1 MKLVIMDTKG
11 YKIRQSENS
20 APTWKKIIVE
30 SNVPEELKA
39 LRDLSRNLWWVWS
52 DEARSLFNEIDQDI
66 WENCQHNPITL
77 LEETSLERYQELK
90 SDQAFILRMKST
102 EKQLIRYLSERKKL
116 RGPKIAYF
124 SMEFGLHSSL
134 KIYSGGL
141 GILAGDFLKEAS
153 DSKVDMTGVGL
164 LYRYGYFKQIISNSG
179 EQIAQYDAEHFS
191 KIPLHPVMDENGTW
205 VTISIDMPGRTV
217 FAHVWSVKIG
227 NVMLYLLD
235 TDYDANQDPDRFI
248 THHLYG
254 GDNENRLK
262 QEMVL
267 GLGGIRL
274 LEKIGIKSDI
284 YHCNEGHAAFIGI
297 ERIKNLMENSGLSFA
312 EALEIIRASTL
323 FTTHTPVPAGHDSF
337 HVDLFKLYMG
347 NMALKMKISLDDF
360 LFLGKAS
367 EQEDHFNMS
376 YLASN
381 CSQEINGVSKLH
393 GKISK
398 DVLSDLYKGFL
409 PEELENIGYVTNG
422 VHYPTWAAP
431 EWKAIHEKFLKP
443 EALAEDIHDYEED
456 EESRAWRNIYKVQ
469 DSLIWDTKSKLRE
482 SLINYIKQRFL
493 DIHIQRNENPK
504 YVAEVTAKLNPKALT
519 IGFARRFATYKRAH
533 LLFRNLD
540 RLARIVNNPDRPVQ
554 FLFAGKAHPAD
565 KAGQD
570 LIKYIFDISKRPE
583 FIGRILFIQN
593 YDMNLAKMLVQG
605 CDVWMNTPTRPLEAS
620 GTSGEKGVM
629 NGTLHFSVLDGW
641 WVEGYRKDAGWSL
654 PLEKT
659 FDNDELQDELDAESI
674 YGIFENE
681 IIPAYYY
688 RNDKNIPILWV
699 DFIKNTFAEV
709 VPHFTT
715 RRMMKDYLNRYYTP
729 QASRTERLIADNFA
743 KAKEIASWK
752 EKIISVWDK
761 IEVVDLQLA
770 DGITNTYKMGQNYPS
785 HIVLDIKGLA
795 PDEIGV
801 EIIVATGTEHPEYV
815 EKHEFIYGEV
825 LNGLTHYSLNLTL
838 TKPGSYNYCIRIFPK
853 NSELPNRQDFRILKW
868 I

>member
-1 MKLVIMDTKG
+1 MEPER
-11 YKIRQSENS
+11 YKIRQLANS
-20 APTWKKIIVE
+20 APNWKKIIVE
-30 SNVPEELKA
+30 SNLPEELTP
-39 LRDLSRNLWWVWS
+39 LREISRNLWWAWS
-52 DEARSLFNEIDQDI
+52 DAARALFNEIDAEI
-66 WENCQHNPITL
+66 WEKCHHNPIVL
-77 LEETSLERYQELK
+77 LEETSLERFDELK
-90 SDQAFILRMKST
+90 SDQSFILRMKST
-102 EKQLIRYLSERKKL
+102 ENHLKKYLNERKIL

-164 LYRYGYFKQIISNSG
+164 LYRYGYFKQIISSNG

-191 KIPLHPVMDENGTW
+191 KIPIQPVMDENGW

-217 FAHVWSVKIG
+217 YAHVWSVKIG
-227 NVMLYLLD
+227 SILLYLLD
-235 TDYDANQDPDRFI
+235 TDFDANQDPDRFI

-274 LEKIGIKSDI
+274 LEKVGVTADI
-284 YHCNEGHAAFIGI
+284 YHCNEGHAAFMGL
-297 ERIKNLMENSGLSFA
+297 ERMVNLMNSGHSFA
-312 EALEIIRASTL
+312 ESLELTRASTL

-347 NMALKMKISLDDF
+347 NVSQKLSISLEDF

-367 EQEDHFNMS
+367 TQDDHFNMS

-381 CSQEINGVSKLH
+381 LSQEINGVSMLH

-398 DVLSDLYKGFL
+398 EVLSDLYKGFL

-431 EWKAIHEKFLKP
+431 EWKLIHEKFLKP
-443 EALAEDIHDYEED
+443 ENLPEDIHDYEED

-469 DSLIWDTKSKLRE
+469 DALIWETKTKLRE
-482 SLINYIKQRFL
+482 SLINYIKQRFSET
-493 DIHIQRNENPK
+493 HIQRNENPK
-504 YVAEVTAKLNPKALT
+504 YIAEVTSKLNPKALT

-540 RLARIVNNPDRPVQ
+540 RLAKIVNNPDRPVQ

-565 KAGQD
+565 TEGQK
-570 LIKYIFDISKRPE
+570 LIKFIVDISKRPE
-583 FIGRILFIQN
+583 FVGRILFIQN

-605 CDVWMNTPTRPLEAS
+605 CDIWMNTPTRPLEAS

-641 WVEGYRKDAGWSL
+641 WVEGYKKDAGWSL

-659 FDNDELQDELDAESI
+659 FDNDELQNELDAESI

-688 RNDKNIPILWV
+688 RNEKNIPSRWV
-699 DFIKNTFAEV
+699 DFIKNTFADV

-715 RRMMKDYLNRYYTP
+715 KRMMKDYFNRYYIPLST
-729 QASRTERLIADNFA
+729 RLERLKANDFA
-743 KAKEIASWK
+743 IAKEIASWK
-752 EKIISVWDK
+752 EKVISVWDQ
-761 IEVVDLQLA
+761 IEVVNIQLA
-770 DGITNTYKMGQNYPS
+770 DGIANTYKMGQNYPS
-785 HIVLDIKGLA
+785 QIVLDIKGLSSE
-795 PDEIGV
+795 EIGV
-801 EIIVATGTEHPEYV
+801 EIVIATGTEHPVFV
-815 EKHEFIYGEV
+815 EKYEYTPGKVE
-825 LNGLTHYSLNLTL
+825 NGLTHYSLGLTL
-838 TKPGSYNYCIRIFPK
+838 KKPGSYNYGVRIFPK
-853 NSELPNRQDFRILKW
+853 NVELANRQDFRILKW

>member
-1 MKLVIMDTKG
+1 MGSQG

-20 APTWKKIIVE
+20 GPAWKKIIVE
-30 SNVPEELKA
+30 SNVPEELKP
-39 LRDLSRNLWWVWS
+39 LRELSRNLWWVWS
-52 DEARSLFNEIDQDI
+52 DEARALFNEIDPVI
-66 WENCQHNPITL
+66 WKECEHNPIVL
-77 LEETSLERYQELK
+77 LEETSLERFEELK
-90 SDQAFILRMKST
+90 SDQSFILRMKSV
-102 EKQLIRYLSERKKL
+102 ENQLKKYLDNRKEL
-116 RGPKIAYF
+116 LGPKIAYF

-141 GILAGDFLKEAS
+141 GVLAGDFMKEAS

-164 LYRYGYFKQIISNSG
+164 LYRFGYFKQIISSQG
-179 EQIAQYDAEHFS
+179 EQVAQYDAEDFS
-191 KIPLHPVMDENGTW
+191 KIPIQPVMDDNGSWIT
-205 VTISIDMPGRTV
+205 VAIDMPGRTV
-217 FAHVWSVKIG
+217 YAQAWSVKIG
-227 NVMLYLLD
+227 NVNLYLLD
-235 TDYDANQDPDRFI
+235 TDYDANQDTDRFI

-274 LEKIGIKSDI
+274 LEMIGVKADI
-284 YHCNEGHAAFIGI
+284 YHCNEGHSAFIGL
-297 ERIKNLMENSGLSFA
+297 ERIKNLMASSELTFA
-312 EALEIIRASTL
+312 EAHEMIRVSTL

-347 NMALKMKISLDDF
+347 NMAQKLNISLDDF

-367 EQEDHFNMS
+367 AQDDRFNMS
-376 YLASN
+376 YLASYF
-381 CSQEINGVSKLH
+381 SQEINGVSRLH

-398 DVLSDLYKGFL
+398 GLLSDLYKGFL

-431 EWKAIHEKFLKP
+431 EWKLIHEKFLKP
-443 EALAEDIHDYEED
+443 EKLAEDIHDYEED
-456 EESRAWRNIYKVQ
+456 EESRAWRNVYKVPDNQ
-469 DSLIWDTKSKLRE
+469 IWETKSKLRE
-482 SLINYIKQRFL
+482 ELINFIKLRFS

-504 YVAEVTAKLNPKALT
+504 YIAEATSKLNPKALT

-570 LIKYIFDISKRPE
+570 LIKFIFDISKRPE

-641 WVEGYRKDAGWSL
+641 WVEGYKKDAGWSL

-659 FDNDELQDELDAESI
+659 FDNEELQDELDAEAI
-674 YGIFENE
+674 YSIFENE

-688 RNDKNIPILWV
+688 RNEKNIPGLWV

-715 RRMMKDYLNRYYTP
+715 RRMMKDYFNRYYIP
-729 QASRTERLIADNFA
+729 LASRLAKLKANNFA
-743 KAKEIASWK
+743 KAKEIAAWK
-752 EKIISVWDK
+752 EKVLSVWDQ
-761 IEVVDLQLA
+761 IEVVNIQLA
-770 DGITNTYKMGQNYPS
+770 DGITNTYKMGQHYS
-785 HIVLDIKGLA
+785 SQIVLDIKGLS
-795 PDEIGV
+795 PEEIGV
-801 EIIVATGTEHPEYV
+801 EVIIASGTEHLEYV
-815 EKHEFIYGEV
+815 EKHEFTSGKVE
-825 LNGLTHYSLNLTL
+825 NGLTHYSLNLTL
-838 TKPGSYNYCIRIFPK
+838 TKPGSYNYGVRIFPK
-853 NSELPNRQDFRILKW
+853 NDELPNRQDFRILKW

>member
-1 MKLVIMDTKG
+1 MDTEG
-11 YKIRQSENS
+11 YKIRQAGN
-20 APTWKKIIVE
+20 AGPTWKKIIVE
-30 SNVPEELKA
+30 SNVPDELKP
-39 LRDLSRNLWWVWS
+39 LKDLSRNLWWVWS
-52 DEARSLFNEIDQDI
+52 DEARALFNEIDPI
-66 WENCQHNPITL
+66 LWEDCEHNPIVL
-77 LEETSLERYQELK
+77 LEQTSLERFDELK
-90 SDQAFILRMKST
+90 LDQSFILRMNAA
-102 EKQLIRYLSERKKL
+102 ELLLGNYLNDRKKL

-141 GILAGDFLKEAS
+141 GVLAGDFLKEAS

-164 LYRYGYFKQIISNSG
+164 LYRFGYFKQIISAQG

-191 KIPLHPVMDENGTW
+191 KIPIQPVMDENGW
-205 VTISIDMPGRTV
+205 VTVGIDMPGRTV
-217 FAHVWSVKIG
+217 YAHAWSVKIG
-227 NVMLYLLD
+227 NVTLYLLD
-235 TDYDANQDPDRFI
+235 TDYEANQDPDRFI

-262 QEMVL
+262 QEMIL
-267 GLGGIRL
+267 GLGGIKL
-274 LEKIGIKSDI
+274 LEKIGIQAEI
-284 YHCNEGHAAFIGI
+284 YHCNEGHAAFIGL
-297 ERIKNLMENSGLSFA
+297 ERMKNLMETTGLSFP
-312 EALEIIRASTL
+312 EAREMIRVSTL

-347 NMALKMKISLDDF
+347 NMAPKLKLSLDDF

-367 EQEDHFNMS
+367 AGDDRYNMS
-376 YLASN
+376 FLASN
-381 CSQEINGVSKLH
+381 FSQQINGVSMLH

-398 DVLSDLYKGFL
+398 ELLSELYKGFL

-431 EWKAIHEKFLKP
+431 EWKSIHEKFLKP
-443 EALAEDIHDYEED
+443 EKLAEDIHDYD
-456 EESRAWRNIYKVQ
+456 EEEETRAWRNIYKVQ
-469 DSLIWDTKSKLRE
+469 DNVIWETKSKLRD
-482 SLINYIKQRFL
+482 SLINYVKQRFS
-493 DIHIQRNENPK
+493 DTHVQRNENPK
-504 YVAEVTAKLNPKALT
+504 YIAEAISKLDPKALT

-540 RLARIVNNPDRPVQ
+540 RLAKIVNNPDRPVQ

-570 LIKYIFDISKRPE
+570 LIKFIFDISKRPE
-583 FIGRILFIQN
+583 FVGRILFLQN

-641 WVEGYRKDAGWSL
+641 WVEGYKKDAGWAL
-654 PLEKT
+654 PLERT
-659 FDNDELQDELDAESI
+659 FDNQELQDELDAEAI
-674 YGIFENE
+674 YSIFENE

-688 RNDKNIPILWV
+688 RNDKNVPSRWV
-699 DFIKNTFAEV
+699 DFIKNTFADV

-715 RRMMKDYLNRYYTP
+715 RRMMKDYFNRYYIPLST
-729 QASRTERLIADNFA
+729 RRERLRVDNFS
-743 KAKEIASWK
+743 KAKEIAAWK
-752 EKIISVWDK
+752 ANILSVWDQ
-761 IEVVDLQLA
+761 IEVVNIQLA

-785 HIVLDIKGLA
+785 QIVLDLKGLSA
-795 PDEIGV
+795 SEIGV
-801 EIIVATGTEHPEYV
+801 EVIIASGTEHPEYV
-815 EKHEFIYGEV
+815 ERHEFQAGKV
-825 LNGLTHYSLNLTL
+825 ANGMTHYSLSLTL
-838 TKPGSYNYCIRIFPK
+838 TKPGSYNYGVRIFPK
-853 NSELPNRQDFRILKW
+853 NSELPNRQDFRILRW

>member
-1 MKLVIMDTKG
+1 M
-11 YKIRQSENS
+11 
-20 APTWKKIIVE
+20 
-30 SNVPEELKA
+30 
-39 LRDLSRNLWWVWS
+39 
-52 DEARSLFNEIDQDI
+52 
-66 WENCQHNPITL
+66 
-77 LEETSLERYQELK
+77 
-90 SDQAFILRMKST
+90 
-102 EKQLIRYLSERKKL
+102 
-116 RGPKIAYF
+116 
-124 SMEFGLHSSL
+124 
-134 KIYSGGL
+134 
-141 GILAGDFLKEAS
+141 
-153 DSKVDMTGVGL
+153 
-164 LYRYGYFKQIISNSG
+164 
-179 EQIAQYDAEHFS
+179 
-191 KIPLHPVMDENGTW
+191 
-205 VTISIDMPGRTV
+205 
-217 FAHVWSVKIG
+217 
-227 NVMLYLLD
+227 
-235 TDYDANQDPDRFI
+235 
-248 THHLYG
+248 
-254 GDNENRLK
+254 
-262 QEMVL
+262 
-267 GLGGIRL
+267 
-274 LEKIGIKSDI
+274 
-284 YHCNEGHAAFIGI
+284 
-297 ERIKNLMENSGLSFA
+297 KNLMENSGLTFTQA
-312 EALEIIRASTL
+312 REIIRASTL

-337 HVDLFKLYMG
+337 HVDLFKLYMSH
-347 NMALKMKISLDDF
+347 MAQKMNISLDDF

-367 EQEDHFNMS
+367 DQDDHFNMS

-381 CSQEINGVSKLH
+381 CSQEINGVSRLH

-398 DVLSDLYKGFL
+398 EVLSDLFRGFL

-431 EWKAIHEKFLKP
+431 EWKLIHEKFLKP
-443 EALAEDIHDYEED
+443 EALAEDIHDYKEG

-469 DSLIWDTKSKLRE
+469 DSQIWETKSKLRE

-504 YVAEVTAKLNPKALT
+504 YIAEATSKLNPKALT

-570 LIKYIFDISKRPE
+570 LIRFIVDISKRPE

-641 WVEGYRKDAGWSL
+641 WVEGYKKDAGWSL

-659 FDNDELQDELDAESI
+659 FDNDELQDELDAEAI
-674 YGIFENE
+674 YSIFENE

-715 RRMMKDYLNRYYTP
+715 RRMMKDYLHRYYIP
-729 QASRTERLIADNFA
+729 LSSRMTRLTADNFA
-743 KAKEIASWK
+743 KAKEISAWK
-752 EKIISVWDK
+752 EKILSVWDQ
-761 IEVVDLQLA
+761 IEVVNVQLA
-770 DGITNTYKMGQNYPS
+770 DGITNTYKMGQHYPS
-785 HIVLDIKGLA
+785 QIVLDIKGLS

-801 EIIVATGTEHPEYV
+801 EVIIATGTEHPEYV
-815 EKHEFIYGEV
+815 EKHEFTSGKVE
-825 LNGLTHYSLNLTL
+825 NGLTIYSLNLTL
-838 TKPGSYNYCIRIFPK
+838 TKPGSYKYGVRIFPK
-853 NSELPNRQDFRILKW
+853 NDELPNRQDFRVLKW

>member
-1 MKLVIMDTKG
+1 MDSQG
-11 YKIRQSENS
+11 YKIRQSGNS
-20 APTWKKIIVE
+20 GPFWKKIIVE
-30 SNVPEELKA
+30 SNVPEELKP
-39 LRDLSRNLWWVWS
+39 LRELSRNLWWVWS
-52 DEARSLFNEIDQDI
+52 DDARALFNEIDPLI
-66 WENCQHNPITL
+66 WENCQHNPIVL
-77 LEETSLERYQELK
+77 LEETSLERFEELG
-90 SDQAFILRMKST
+90 SDPSFILRMKSV
-102 EKQLIRYLSERKKL
+102 ENQMIKYLNKRKKL

-164 LYRYGYFKQIISNSG
+164 LYRYGYFKQIISSQG

-191 KIPLHPVMDENGTW
+191 KIPIQPVIDENGEW
-205 VTISIDMPGRTV
+205 ITIGVEMPDRTV
-217 FAHVWSVKIG
+217 YAQAWSVKIG
-227 NVMLYLLD
+227 NVLLYLLD
-235 TDYDANQDPDRFI
+235 TDYEVNQDSDRFI

-284 YHCNEGHAAFIGI
+284 YHCNEGHAAFIGL
-297 ERIKNLMENSGLSFA
+297 ERINNLMENAGLTFT
-312 EALEIIRASTL
+312 EALEMIRASTL

-347 NMALKMKISLDDF
+347 KMAQKMKISPNDF

-367 EQEDHFNMS
+367 AQQDHFNMS

-381 CSQEINGVSKLH
+381 LSQEINGVSMLH

-398 DVLSDLYKGFL
+398 GVLSDLYKGFL

-431 EWKAIHEKFLKP
+431 EWKSIHEKFLKP

-469 DSLIWDTKSKLRE
+469 DSQIWEIKSKLRE
-482 SLINYIKQRFL
+482 SLINYIKQRYL
-493 DIHIQRNENPK
+493 DIQIKRNENPK
-504 YVAEVTAKLNPKALT
+504 YIAEATSKLNPKALT

-533 LLFRNLD
+533 LLFRDLD

-570 LIKYIFDISKRPE
+570 LIRFIFDISKRPE
-583 FIGRILFIQN
+583 FTGRILFIQN

-641 WVEGYRKDAGWSL
+641 WVEGYKKDAGWSL
-654 PLEKT
+654 PQEKT
-659 FDNDELQDELDAESI
+659 FDNDGLQDELDAEKI
-674 YGIFENE
+674 YHIFENE
-681 IIPAYYY
+681 IIPAYYD
-688 RNDKNIPILWV
+688 RNDKNIPIHWV

-715 RRMMKDYLNRYYTP
+715 RRMMKDYMNRYYIP
-729 QASRTERLIADNFA
+729 LASRMTKLMGDNFA
-743 KAKEIASWK
+743 KAKEISSWK
-752 EKIISVWDK
+752 EKILSVWDQ
-761 IEVVDLQLA
+761 IEVINVQLA

-785 HIVLDIKGLA
+785 QIVLDIKGLSSG
-795 PDEIGV
+795 EIGV
-801 EIIVATGTEHPEYV
+801 EIIIATGTEHPEYV
-815 EKHEFIYGEV
+815 ERHEFTGGKV
-825 LNGLTHYSLNLTL
+825 VNGLTNYSLNLTL
-838 TKPGSYNYCIRIFPK
+838 TKPGSYNYGVRIFPK
-853 NSELPNRQDFRILKW
+853 NRLLPNRQDFRILKW

>member
-1 MKLVIMDTKG
+1 METKG
-11 YKIRQSENS
+11 YTVRQTGNS
-20 APTWKKIIVE
+20 GPTWKKIVVE
-30 SNVPEELKA
+30 SNVPEELQS
-39 LRDLSRNLWWVWS
+39 LRELSRNLWWAWNS
-52 DEARSLFNEIDQDI
+52 QARVLFQEIDPEI
-66 WENCQHNPITL
+66 WEECQHNPIVL
-77 LEETSLERYQELK
+77 LEETSLERFDELK
-90 SDQAFILRMKST
+90 SDQAFILRMKSAAN
-102 EKQLIRYLSERKKL
+102 QLAKYLNDRKKL
-116 RGPKIAYF
+116 LGPKIAYF

-141 GILAGDFLKEAS
+141 GVLAGDFLKEAS

-164 LYRYGYFKQIISNSG
+164 LYRFGYFKQVISAQG
-179 EQIAQYDAEHFS
+179 EQIAQYDTEHFS
-191 KIPLHPVMDENGTW
+191 KIPIQPVMDENNSW

-217 FAHVWSVKIG
+217 YAHVWSVKIG
-227 NVMLYLLD
+227 NISLYLLD

-274 LEKIGIKSDI
+274 LEKIGVQADI
-284 YHCNEGHAAFIGI
+284 YHCNEGHAAFIGL
-297 ERIKNLMENSGLSFA
+297 ERIKNIMEASGLTFNQA
-312 EALEIIRASTL
+312 QEMIRVSTL

-347 NMALKMKISLDDF
+347 HMAQKMKISLSDF

-367 EQEDHFNMS
+367 AGDDHFNMS

-381 CSQEINGVSKLH
+381 LSQQINGVSMLH

-398 DVLSDLYKGFL
+398 GLLSELYKGFL

-422 VHYPTWAAP
+422 VHYPTWAAS
-431 EWKAIHEKFLKP
+431 EWIAIHDKFLKP
-443 EALAEDIHDYEED
+443 EKLAEDIHEYDED

-469 DSLIWDTKSKLRE
+469 DSVVWETKSRLRE
-482 SLINYIKQRFL
+482 GLINYIKQRFT

-504 YVAEVTAKLNPKALT
+504 YIAEAISKLNPKALT

-540 RLARIVNNPDRPVQ
+540 RLAQIVNNPERPVQ

-570 LIKYIFDISKRPE
+570 LIKFIIDISKRPE

-593 YDMNLAKMLVQG
+593 YDMNLAKIMVQG

-641 WVEGYRKDAGWSL
+641 WVEGYKKDAGWSL

-659 FDNDELQDELDAESI
+659 FDNDELQDELDAEAI
-674 YGIFENE
+674 YSIFENE
-681 IIPAYYY
+681 IVPAYYS
-688 RNDKNIPILWV
+688 RNEKNIPTLWV

-715 RRMMKDYLNRYYTP
+715 RRMMKDYFNRYYTP
-729 QASRTERLIADNFA
+729 LAARLAKLKADNFS

-752 EKIISVWDK
+752 EKILTVWDQ
-761 IEVVDLQLA
+761 IEVVSIQLA
-770 DGITNTYKMGQNYPS
+770 DGITNTYKMGQKYPS
-785 HIVLDIKGLA
+785 QIVLDIKGLS

-801 EIIVATGTEHPEYV
+801 EVIVATGNEHPEYV
-815 EKHEFIYGEV
+815 ERHEFKPGKV
-825 LNGLTHYSLNLTL
+825 ANGMTHYSLNLTL
-838 TKPGSYNYCIRIFPK
+838 TKPGSYNYSLRIFPK
-853 NSELPNRQDFRILKW
+853 NKDLPNRQDFRILRW

>member
-1 MKLVIMDTKG
+1 MDTQG
-11 YKIRQSENS
+11 YTIRQSVNTG
-20 APTWKKIIVE
+20 PTWKKIIVE
-30 SNVPEELKA
+30 SNVPEELKP
-39 LRDLSRNLWWVWS
+39 LRILSRNLWWVWC
-52 DEARSLFNEIDQDI
+52 DEVRALFCEIDPII
-66 WENCQHNPITL
+66 WESCGHNPIVL
-77 LEETSLERYQELK
+77 LEETSLDRFDELK
-90 SDQAFILRMKST
+90 SDQAFILRMHT
-102 EKQLIRYLSERKKL
+102 AEMLLEKYLNERKEL

-141 GILAGDFLKEAS
+141 GVLAGDFLKEAS

-164 LYRYGYFKQIISNSG
+164 LYRFGYFKQIISGQG

-191 KIPLHPVMDENGTW
+191 KIPIQPVMDENGW
-205 VTISIDMPGRTV
+205 VTIGIDMPGRTV
-217 FAHVWSVKIG
+217 YAHAWSVKIG
-227 NVMLYLLD
+227 NITLYLLD

-267 GLGGIRL
+267 GLGGIKL
-274 LEKIGIKSDI
+274 LEKIGIKADI
-284 YHCNEGHAAFIGI
+284 YHCNEGHAAFIGL
-297 ERIKNLMENSGLSFA
+297 ERIKNLMESSGLSFP
-312 EALEIIRASTL
+312 EAQEMIRVSTL

-347 NMALKMKISLDDF
+347 NMAPKLGLSPEDF

-367 EQEDHFNMS
+367 GYDDHFNMS

-381 CSQEINGVSKLH
+381 MSQQINGVSMLH

-398 DVLSDLYKGFL
+398 GLLSELYKGFL

-431 EWKAIHEKFLKP
+431 EWKSIHEKFLKP
-443 EALAEDIHDYEED
+443 EKLPEDIHEYD
-456 EESRAWRNIYKVQ
+456 EEEETRAWRNIYKVQ
-469 DSLIWDTKSKLRE
+469 DSVIWETKSKLRE
-482 SLINYIKQRFL
+482 GLINYVKQRFS
-493 DIHIQRNENPK
+493 DTHVQRNENPK
-504 YVAEVTAKLNPKALT
+504 YIAEAISKLNPKALT

-540 RLARIVNNPDRPVQ
+540 RLAKIVNNPERPVQ

-570 LIKYIFDISKRPE
+570 LIKFIFDISKRPE

-641 WVEGYRKDAGWSL
+641 WVEGYKKDAGWSL

-659 FDNDELQDELDAESI
+659 FDNDELQDELDAEAI
-674 YGIFENE
+674 YSIFENE

-688 RNDKNIPILWV
+688 RNEKNVPSRWV
-699 DFIKNTFAEV
+699 DFIKNTFADV
-709 VPHFTT
+709 APHFTT
-715 RRMMKDYLNRYYTP
+715 RRMMKDYFNRYYIPLST
-729 QASRTERLIADNFA
+729 RLDRLKADNFS
-743 KAKEIASWK
+743 KAKEIAAWK
-752 EKIISVWDK
+752 AKILSVWDQ
-761 IEVVDLQLA
+761 IEVVNIQLA
-770 DGITNTYKMGQNYPS
+770 DGITNSYKMGQEYPS
-785 HIVLDIKGLA
+785 QIVLDLKGLSA
-795 PDEIGV
+795 DEIGV
-801 EIIVATGTEHPEYV
+801 EVIVATATEHPEYV
-815 EKHEFIYGEV
+815 ERHEFTPGKES
-825 LNGLTHYSLNLTL
+825 NGLTHYSLSLTL
-838 TKPGSYNYCIRIFPK
+838 TKPGSYNYGVRIFPK
-853 NSELPNRQDFRILKW
+853 NSELPNRQDFRILRW

>member
-1 MKLVIMDTKG
+1 MEAQG
-11 YKIRQSENS
+11 YRIRQSANS
-20 APTWKKIIVE
+20 GPTWKKIVVE
-30 SNVPEELKA
+30 SNVPEQLNP
-39 LRDLSRNLWWVWS
+39 LRELSRNLWWAWS
-52 DEARSLFNEIDQDI
+52 DEARALFSEIDPVI
-66 WENCQHNPITL
+66 WEECEHNPIVL
-77 LEETSLERYQELK
+77 LEETSLERFEELK
-90 SDQAFILRMKST
+90 SDQSFILRMKST
-102 EKQLIRYLSERKKL
+102 EIQLNKYLEERKVL
-116 RGPKIAYF
+116 LGPKIAYF

-141 GILAGDFLKEAS
+141 GVLAGDFLKEAS

-164 LYRYGYFKQIISNSG
+164 LYRYGYFKQIISSQG

-191 KIPLHPVMDENGTW
+191 KIPIQPVMDENNSW
-205 VTISIDMPGRTV
+205 ITIAIDMPGRTV
-217 FAHVWSVKIG
+217 YAHAWSVKIG
-227 NVMLYLLD
+227 NIKLYLLD

-274 LEKIGIKSDI
+274 LEKIGVKADI
-284 YHCNEGHAAFIGI
+284 YHCNEGHAAFIGL
-297 ERIKNLMENSGLSFA
+297 ERMKNLMDNSGLTFA
-312 EALEIIRASTL
+312 EAQEMIRVSTL

-347 NMALKMKISLDDF
+347 NVAQTLKISLDDF

-367 EQEDHFNMS
+367 SQEDHFNMS

-381 CSQEINGVSKLH
+381 LSQEINGVSMLH

-398 DVLSDLYKGFL
+398 GLLSTLYKGFL

-422 VHYPTWAAP
+422 VHYPTWAAA
-431 EWKAIHEKFLKP
+431 EWKTIHEKFLKP
-443 EALAEDIHDYEED
+443 EELAEDIHDYEED
-456 EESRAWRNIYKVQ
+456 TEARAWRNVYKVP
-469 DSLIWDTKSKLRE
+469 DNVIWETKSKLRE
-482 SLINYIKQRFL
+482 GLINYVKERFS
-493 DIHIQRNENPK
+493 DTHIQRNENPK
-504 YVAEVTAKLNPKALT
+504 YIAEAISKLNPKALT

-540 RLARIVNNPDRPVQ
+540 RLAKIVNNPERPVQ

-570 LIKYIFDISKRPE
+570 LIKFIIDISKRPE

-629 NGTLHFSVLDGW
+629 NGTLHMSVLDGW
-641 WVEGYRKDAGWSL
+641 WVEGYKKDAGWSL
-654 PLEKT
+654 PLEKS
-659 FDNDELQDELDAESI
+659 FDSDELQDELDAEAI
-674 YGIFENE
+674 YSIFENE
-681 IIPAYYY
+681 IVPAYYY

-715 RRMMKDYLNRYYTP
+715 RRMMKDYFTRYYIP
-729 QASRTERLIADNFA
+729 QSARMTMLKANNFA
-743 KAKEIASWK
+743 KAREMAAWK
-752 EKIISVWDK
+752 EKVLAVWDQ
-761 IEVVDLQLA
+761 IEVVNIQLA
-770 DGITNTYKMGQNYPS
+770 DGITNTYKMGQTYLS
-785 HIVLDIKGLA
+785 TIVLDIKGLS

-801 EIIVATGTEHPEYV
+801 EVIIASGNEHPEYV
-815 EKHEFIYGEV
+815 ERHEFISGKV
-825 LNGLTHYSLNLTL
+825 ANGLTHYSLNLTL
-838 TKPGSYNYCIRIFPK
+838 TKPGSYNYGVRIFPK
-853 NSELPNRQDFRILKW
+853 NSELPNRQDFRILRW
-868 I
+868 L

>member
-1 MKLVIMDTKG
+1 METKG
-11 YKIRQSENS
+11 YTVRQTGNS
-20 APTWKKIIVE
+20 GPTWKKIVVE
-30 SNVPEELKA
+30 SNVPKELQS
-39 LRDLSRNLWWVWS
+39 LRELSRNLWWAWNS
-52 DEARSLFNEIDQDI
+52 QARVLFQEIDPEI
-66 WENCQHNPITL
+66 WEECQHNPIVL
-77 LEETSLERYQELK
+77 LEETSLERFDELK
-90 SDQAFILRMKST
+90 SDQAFILRMKSAAN
-102 EKQLIRYLSERKKL
+102 QLAKYLNDRKKL
-116 RGPKIAYF
+116 LGPKIAYF

-141 GILAGDFLKEAS
+141 GVLAGDFLKEAS

-164 LYRYGYFKQIISNSG
+164 LYRFGYFKQVISAQG
-179 EQIAQYDAEHFS
+179 EQIAQYDTEHFS
-191 KIPLHPVMDENGTW
+191 KIPIQPVMDENNSW

-217 FAHVWSVKIG
+217 YAHVWSVKIG
-227 NVMLYLLD
+227 NISLYLLD

-274 LEKIGIKSDI
+274 LEKIGVQADI
-284 YHCNEGHAAFIGI
+284 YHCNEGHAAFIGL
-297 ERIKNLMENSGLSFA
+297 ERIKNIMEASGLTFNQA
-312 EALEIIRASTL
+312 QEMIRVSTL

-347 NMALKMKISLDDF
+347 HMALKMKISLSDF

-367 EQEDHFNMS
+367 AGDDHFNMS

-381 CSQEINGVSKLH
+381 LSQQINGVSMLH

-398 DVLSDLYKGFL
+398 GLLSELYKGFL

-422 VHYPTWAAP
+422 VHYPTWAAS
-431 EWKAIHEKFLKP
+431 EWIAIHDKFLKP
-443 EALAEDIHDYEED
+443 EKLAEDIHEYDED

-469 DSLIWDTKSKLRE
+469 DSVVWETKSRLRE
-482 SLINYIKQRFL
+482 GLINYIKQRFT

-504 YVAEVTAKLNPKALT
+504 YIAEAISKLNPKALT

-540 RLARIVNNPDRPVQ
+540 RLAQIVNNPERPVQ

-570 LIKYIFDISKRPE
+570 LIKFIIDISKRPE

-593 YDMNLAKMLVQG
+593 YDMNLAKIMVQG

-641 WVEGYRKDAGWSL
+641 WVEGYKKDAGWSL

-659 FDNDELQDELDAESI
+659 FDNDELQDELDAEAI
-674 YGIFENE
+674 YSIFENE
-681 IIPAYYY
+681 IVPAYYS
-688 RNDKNIPILWV
+688 RNEKNIPTLWV

-715 RRMMKDYLNRYYTP
+715 RRMMKDYFNRYYTP
-729 QASRTERLIADNFA
+729 LAARLAKLKADNFS

-752 EKIISVWDK
+752 EKILTVWDQ
-761 IEVVDLQLA
+761 IEVVSIQLA
-770 DGITNTYKMGQNYPS
+770 DGITNTYKMGQKYPS
-785 HIVLDIKGLA
+785 QIVLDIKGLS

-801 EIIVATGTEHPEYV
+801 EVIVATGNEHPEYV
-815 EKHEFIYGEV
+815 ERHEFKPGKV
-825 LNGLTHYSLNLTL
+825 ANGMTHYSLNLTL
-838 TKPGSYNYCIRIFPK
+838 TKPGSYNYSLRIFPK
-853 NSELPNRQDFRILKW
+853 NKDLPNRQDFRILRW

>member
-1 MKLVIMDTKG
+1 MDIQG
-11 YKIRQSENS
+11 YKIRQSGN
-20 APTWKKIIVE
+20 AGPTWKKIIVE
-30 SNVPEELKA
+30 SNVPDELKP

-52 DEARSLFNEIDQDI
+52 DEIRALFSEIDPVL
-66 WENCQHNPITL
+66 WEECEHNPIVL
-77 LEETSLERYQELK
+77 LEQTSLERFDELK
-90 SDQAFILRMKST
+90 LDQSFILRMNAA
-102 EKQLIRYLSERKKL
+102 ELLLRNYLNDRKKL

-141 GILAGDFLKEAS
+141 GVLAGDFLKEAS

-164 LYRYGYFKQIISNSG
+164 LYRFGYFKQIISAQG

-191 KIPLHPVMDENGTW
+191 KIPIQPVMDENGW
-205 VTISIDMPGRTV
+205 VTIGIDMPGRTV
-217 FAHVWSVKIG
+217 YAHAWSVKIG
-227 NVMLYLLD
+227 NVTLYLLD

-267 GLGGIRL
+267 GLGGIKL
-274 LEKIGIKSDI
+274 LEKIGIQAEI
-284 YHCNEGHAAFIGI
+284 YHCNEGHAAFIGL
-297 ERIKNLMENSGLSFA
+297 ERMKNLMETTGLSFP
-312 EALEIIRASTL
+312 EAQEMIRVSTL

-347 NMALKMKISLDDF
+347 NMAAKLKLSLDDF

-367 EQEDHFNMS
+367 AGDDHYNMS
-376 YLASN
+376 FLASN
-381 CSQEINGVSKLH
+381 FSQQINGVSMLH

-398 DVLSDLYKGFL
+398 ELLAELYRGFL

-431 EWKAIHEKFLKP
+431 EWKSIHEKFLKP
-443 EALAEDIHDYEED
+443 EKLPEDIHDYD
-456 EESRAWRNIYKVQ
+456 EEEETRAWRNIYKVQ
-469 DSLIWDTKSKLRE
+469 DNVIWETKSKLRE
-482 SLINYIKQRFL
+482 SLINYVKQRFS
-493 DIHIQRNENPK
+493 DTHVQRNENPK
-504 YVAEVTAKLNPKALT
+504 YIAEATSKLNPKALT

-540 RLARIVNNPDRPVQ
+540 RLAKIVNNPERPVQ

-570 LIKYIFDISKRPE
+570 LIKFIFDISKRPE
-583 FIGRILFIQN
+583 FVGRILFIQN

-641 WVEGYRKDAGWSL
+641 WVEGYKKDAGWSL

-659 FDNDELQDELDAESI
+659 FDNQELQDELDAEAI
-674 YGIFENE
+674 YSIFENE

-688 RNDKNIPILWV
+688 RNEKNIPSRWV
-699 DFIKNTFAEV
+699 DFIKNTFADV

-715 RRMMKDYLNRYYTP
+715 RRMMKDYFKRYYIPLST
-729 QASRTERLIADNFA
+729 RRERLKADNFS
-743 KAKEIASWK
+743 KAKEIAAWK
-752 EKIISVWDK
+752 ANVLSVWDQ
-761 IEVVDLQLA
+761 IEVVNIQLA

-785 HIVLDIKGLA
+785 QIVLDLKGLSA
-795 PDEIGV
+795 SEIGV
-801 EIIVATGTEHPEYV
+801 EVIIASGTEHPEYV
-815 EKHEFIYGEV
+815 ERHEFKAGKV
-825 LNGLTHYSLNLTL
+825 ANGMTHYSLSLTL
-838 TKPGSYNYCIRIFPK
+838 TKPGSYNYGVRIFPK
-853 NSELPNRQDFRILKW
+853 NSELPNRQDFRILRW

>member
-1 MKLVIMDTKG
+1 MDTEG
-11 YKIRQSENS
+11 YKIRQAGN
-20 APTWKKIIVE
+20 AGPTWKKIIVE
-30 SNVPEELKA
+30 SNVPDELKP
-39 LRDLSRNLWWVWS
+39 LKDLSRNLWWVWS
-52 DEARSLFNEIDQDI
+52 DEARALFNEIDPI
-66 WENCQHNPITL
+66 LWEDCEHNPIVL
-77 LEETSLERYQELK
+77 LEQTSLERFDELK
-90 SDQAFILRMKST
+90 LDQSFILRMNAA
-102 EKQLIRYLSERKKL
+102 ELLLGNYLNDRKKL

-141 GILAGDFLKEAS
+141 GVLAGDFLKEAS

-164 LYRYGYFKQIISNSG
+164 LYRFGYFKQIISAQG

-191 KIPLHPVMDENGTW
+191 KIPIQPVMDENGW
-205 VTISIDMPGRTV
+205 VTVGIDMPGRTV
-217 FAHVWSVKIG
+217 YAHAWSVKIG
-227 NVMLYLLD
+227 NVTLYLLD
-235 TDYDANQDPDRFI
+235 TDYEANQDPDRFI

-262 QEMVL
+262 QEMIL
-267 GLGGIRL
+267 GLGGIKL
-274 LEKIGIKSDI
+274 LEKIGIQAEI
-284 YHCNEGHAAFIGI
+284 YHCNEGHAAFIGL
-297 ERIKNLMENSGLSFA
+297 ERMKNLMETTGLSFP
-312 EALEIIRASTL
+312 EAREMIRVSTL

-347 NMALKMKISLDDF
+347 NMAPKLKLSLDDF

-367 EQEDHFNMS
+367 AGDDRYNMS
-376 YLASN
+376 FLASN
-381 CSQEINGVSKLH
+381 FSQQINGVSMLH

-398 DVLSDLYKGFL
+398 ELLSELYKGFL

-431 EWKAIHEKFLKP
+431 EWKSIHEKFLKP
-443 EALAEDIHDYEED
+443 EKLAEDIHDYD
-456 EESRAWRNIYKVQ
+456 EEEETRAWRNIYKVQ
-469 DSLIWDTKSKLRE
+469 DNVIWETKSKLRD
-482 SLINYIKQRFL
+482 SLINYVKQRFS
-493 DIHIQRNENPK
+493 DTHVQRNENPK
-504 YVAEVTAKLNPKALT
+504 YIAEAISKLDPKALT

-540 RLARIVNNPDRPVQ
+540 RLAKIVNNPDRPVQ

-570 LIKYIFDISKRPE
+570 LIKFIFDISKRPE
-583 FIGRILFIQN
+583 FVGRILFLQN

-641 WVEGYRKDAGWSL
+641 WVEGYKKDAGWAL
-654 PLEKT
+654 PLERT
-659 FDNDELQDELDAESI
+659 FDNQELQDELDAEAI
-674 YGIFENE
+674 YSIFENE

-688 RNDKNIPILWV
+688 RNDKNVPSRWV
-699 DFIKNTFAEV
+699 DFIKNTFADV

-715 RRMMKDYLNRYYTP
+715 RRMMKDYFNRYYIPLST
-729 QASRTERLIADNFA
+729 RRERLRVDNFS
-743 KAKEIASWK
+743 KAKEIAAWK
-752 EKIISVWDK
+752 ANILSVWDQ
-761 IEVVDLQLA
+761 IEVVNIQLA

-785 HIVLDIKGLA
+785 QIVLDLKGLSA
-795 PDEIGV
+795 SEIGV
-801 EIIVATGTEHPEYV
+801 EVIIASGTEHPEYV
-815 EKHEFIYGEV
+815 ERHEFQAGKV
-825 LNGLTHYSLNLTL
+825 ANGMTHYSLSLTL
-838 TKPGSYNYCIRIFPK
+838 TKPGSYNYGVRIFPK
-853 NSELPNRQDFRILKW
+853 NNELPNRQDFRILRW

>member
-1 MKLVIMDTKG
+1 MDTKG
-11 YKIRQSENS
+11 YKIRQAGNS
-20 APTWKKIIVE
+20 GPAWKKIIVE
-30 SNVPEELKA
+30 SNVPQELKP
-39 LRDLSRNLWWVWS
+39 LKDLSRNLWWAWC
-52 DEARSLFNEIDQDI
+52 DEARALFCEIDPVI
-66 WENCQHNPITL
+66 WEECEHNPIVL
-77 LEETSLERYQELK
+77 LEETSLERFDELK
-90 SDQAFILRMKST
+90 LDQGFILRMNSAEMLL
-102 EKQLIRYLSERKKL
+102 EKYLNDRKEL
-116 RGPKIAYF
+116 LGPKIAYF

-153 DSKVDMTGVGL
+153 DSKADMTGVGL
-164 LYRYGYFKQIISNSG
+164 LYRFGYFKQIISSQG

-191 KIPLHPVMDENGTW
+191 KIPIQPVMDENGW
-205 VTISIDMPGRTV
+205 VTIGVDMPGRTV
-217 FAHVWSVKIG
+217 YAQAWSVKIG
-227 NVMLYLLD
+227 NVTLYLLD
-235 TDYDANQDPDRFI
+235 TDYEANQDPDRFI

-267 GLGGIRL
+267 GLGGIKL
-274 LEKIGIKSDI
+274 LEKIGIKADI
-284 YHCNEGHAAFIGI
+284 YHCNEGHAAFIGL
-297 ERIKNLMENSGLSFA
+297 ERIKNLMETSGLSFP
-312 EALEIIRASTL
+312 EAQEMIRVSTL

-347 NMALKMKISLDDF
+347 NMAQKLGLSLEDF

-367 EQEDHFNMS
+367 SQDDHYNMS
-376 YLASN
+376 FLASN
-381 CSQEINGVSKLH
+381 LSQQINGVSMLH

-398 DVLSDLYKGFL
+398 ELLSELYKGFL

-422 VHYPTWAAP
+422 VHYPTWAAA
-431 EWKAIHEKFLKP
+431 EWKSIHEKFLKP
-443 EALAEDIHDYEED
+443 EKLAEDIHEYD
-456 EESRAWRNIYKVQ
+456 EEEETRAWRNIYKVQ
-469 DSLIWDTKSKLRE
+469 DSVIWETKSKLRE
-482 SLINYIKQRFL
+482 NLINYVKQRFS
-493 DIHIQRNENPK
+493 DTHVQRNENPK
-504 YVAEVTAKLNPKALT
+504 YIAEATSKLNPKALT
-519 IGFARRFATYKRAH
+519 VGFARRFATYKRAH

-540 RLARIVNNPDRPVQ
+540 RLAKIVNNPERPVQ

-570 LIKYIFDISKRPE
+570 LIKFIFDISKRPE

-641 WVEGYRKDAGWSL
+641 WVEGYKKDAGWSL

-659 FDNDELQDELDAESI
+659 FDNEELQDELDAEAI
-674 YGIFENE
+674 YSIFENE

-688 RNDKNIPILWV
+688 RNEKNVPSRWV
-699 DFIKNTFAEV
+699 DFIKNTFADV

-715 RRMMKDYLNRYYTP
+715 RRMMKDYFVRYYVPLSARLNRL
-729 QASRTERLIADNFA
+729 RADNFS

-752 EKIISVWDK
+752 ERILSVWDQ
-761 IEVVDLQLA
+761 IEVVNIQLS

-785 HIVLDIKGLA
+785 QIVLDLKGLSA
-795 PDEIGV
+795 NEIGV
-801 EIIVATGTEHPEYV
+801 EVIVATGSEHPEYV
-815 EKHEFIYGEV
+815 ERHEFTPGKEA
-825 LNGLTHYSLNLTL
+825 NGLTHYSLNLTL
-838 TKPGSYNYCIRIFPK
+838 TKPGSYNYGVRIFPK
-853 NSELPNRQDFRILKW
+853 NSELPNRQDFRILRW